1 MTPYKNRTLDPT
13 RPVRVY
19 RNLHSSYGDG
29 RRWSIRQG
37 PHVIAHADNL
47 HLVDVR
53 FVVSEKGRQRVL
65 AERRKN
71 VHAFAEGYFIDYD
84 DLLVEVRW
92 SKYVIARIGY
102 YPALAP
108 KFAIDDGPF
117 AVYAIESSRAVI
129 FRDDAYALIPKKS
142 LPPAACNPPESP
154 AN

>member
-1 MTPYKNRTLDPT
+1 MTPYKGRSLDPT

-19 RNLHSSYGDG
+19 RNLHSRPGDG

-71 VHAFAEGYFIDYD
+71 VHAFAEGKIVDYD
-84 DLLVEVRW
+84 DLLTAVIW
-92 SKYVIARIGY
+92 SKYILAHIGY
-102 YPALAP
+102 FPSVGPHFTIAEGPLMHRVVESAP
-108 KFAIDDGPF
+108 
-117 AVYAIESSRAVI
+117 AVI
-129 FRDDAYALIPKKS
+129 FRVCAYALIPKKS
-142 LPPAACNPPESP
+142 LLPAACNSPESP

>member
-1 MTPYKNRTLDPT
+1 MTPYKGRFLDPT

-37 PHVIAHADNL
+37 PHVVAHADNL

-71 VHAFAEGYFIDYD
+71 VHAFAEGRVIDFD
-84 DLLVEVRW
+84 GLLTAIIWSEHTFVR
-92 SKYVIARIGY
+92 VGY

-117 AVYAIESSRAVI
+117 AGLIIESAPTLILR
-129 FRDDAYALIPKKS
+129 RYGYALIPKKS
-142 LPPAACNPPESP
+142 LPPAACNSPESP

>member
-1 MTPYKNRTLDPT
+1 MTPYKGRSLDPT

-37 PHVIAHADNL
+37 PHVVAHADNL

-65 AERRKN
+65 AEGRKN
-71 VHAFAEGYFIDYD
+71 VHAFAEGYFIEYD
-84 DLLVEVRW
+84 DLLTEVRW
-92 SKYVIARIGY
+92 HKYVIARVGY

-108 KFAIDDGPF
+108 KFAIDSG
-117 AVYAIESSRAVI
+117 ALVGRVIESARAVI
-129 FRDDAYALIPKKS
+129 FHDNAYALISKKS
-142 LPPAACNPPESP
+142 LLPASCNSSESP